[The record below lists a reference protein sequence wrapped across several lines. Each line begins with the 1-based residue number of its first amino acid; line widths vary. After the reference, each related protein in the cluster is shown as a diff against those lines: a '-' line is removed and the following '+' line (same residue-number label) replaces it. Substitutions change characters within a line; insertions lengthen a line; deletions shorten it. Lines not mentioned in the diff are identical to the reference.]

1 MHADVGGWVLV
12 ALCGTT
18 TTALQGNDIGA
29 DQTP

>member
-18 TTALQGNDIGA
+18 TALQGNDIGA